1 MSPWEEWKIE
11 QAKRADAVAEA
22 EKRRAAQDAAMRF
35 GSKIA
40 SKASRA
46 SVSIASSLR
55 LLLVILVTRCECC
68 GRRR

>member
-46 SVSIASSLR
+46 SVSVAIR
-55 LLLVILVTRCECC
+55 LCTCSW
-68 GRRR
+68 